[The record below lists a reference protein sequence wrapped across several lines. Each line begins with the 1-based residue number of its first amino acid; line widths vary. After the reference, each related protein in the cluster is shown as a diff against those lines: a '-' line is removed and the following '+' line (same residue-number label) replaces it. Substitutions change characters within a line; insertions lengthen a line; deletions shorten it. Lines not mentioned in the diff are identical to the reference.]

1 MVPHHYS
8 RLLNK
13 ESRPES
19 SLPPNDAVSPS
30 QPSPTLHLSYQ
41 KLPQSSD
48 TGKAAALPLLSYL
61 KCRLLA
67 TFGEDEVRWGLDAMT
82 CLHELLGGEYQVL
95 FLCSRSLVQ
104 HLAPLFNGG
113 TDVFFAPESQE

>member
-82 CLHELLGGEYQVL
+82 CLRELLGGEY
-95 FLCSRSLVQ
+95 
-104 HLAPLFNGG
+104 
-113 TDVFFAPESQE
+113 